1 MPRSASLIL
10 LLLILPSS
18 RLPAQAA
25 KPDEAAV
32 RAVVERYLRGLKFN
46 DTTALAEAFWSDAKL
61 YFTTRDGQLGQLT
74 QAKWYAG
81 FAGSIGKEEK
91 GDLRITAVEVTRDI
105 ASVKVVEDYEKSRY
119 TDYLSLVKW
128 NGRWKIVNKIYTA
141 EPR

>member
-1 MPRSASLIL
+1 MSRSKWL
-10 LLLILPSS
+10 LLSLLLVPLS
-18 RLPAQAA
+18 RLPAQSP
-25 KPDEAAV
+25 KPDSTAV
-32 RAVVERYLRGLKFN
+32 REVVERYLHGLKFN
-46 DTTALAEAFWSDAKL
+46 DTLALGEAFWPDAKL

-91 GDLRITAVEVTRDI
+91 GDLRITALEVIRDI

-128 NGRWKIVNKIYTA
+128 QGRWRIVNKIYTA